1 MVATF
6 MATKKKDTVTID
18 KELKSR
24 MKTFK
29 EALKSEEKKIELHD
43 SIYGSEVLIR
53 FEVFLPSRDPLLL
66 TDGLF
71 LYMNDSGEIVDAEY
85 YINVDDNVTVSKLK
99 PNDFKVVKEL
109 FNDSFSLEIE

>member
-1 MVATF
+1 
-6 MATKKKDTVTID
+6 MAAKKKDTITID

-24 MKTFK
+24 MKIFK

-53 FEVFLPSRDPLLL
+53 FEVFLPSRDPLKFA
-66 TDGLF
+66 DGLF
-71 LYMNDSGEIVDAEY
+71 LYMNDQGDIVDAEY
-85 YINVDDNVTVSKLK
+85 YIKMEDKVTVSKLK
-99 PNDFKVVKEL
+99 VKELEVVKEL